1 MGEALRVKACGPL
14 DESKRLGRLRQKA
27 KRGSLDAPGKLG
39 HEETSDH

>member
-14 DESKRLGRLRQKA
+14 DESKTLGRPREKA
-27 KRGSLDAPGKLG
+27 KRGRPDAPGKLG